1 MNLAEGRRMLDSL
14 RFLRGLA
21 ACVLVASSPAL
32 AQTPPPQAL
41 EAERLLDKA
50 DAALS
55 AGNDV
60 EARKGYQEVLERYPG
75 TPSAALA
82 QRSLSALK
90 ARITPPPMPPAPP
103 PSPAAAPEAP
113 PEATEP
119 AEPEGPPPSNRSD
132 LVYAREPYSLRTKE
146 RIHLSTWEKV
156 DFVSTAFSYGG
167 SVGFSYALAL
177 KSSSTASILGPVVLG
192 AGIYTLGAVGYL
204 LKADPDRGDLPLL
217 LSITSYLP
225 TTMAFA
231 LSSMAPNLDPGL
243 TGWLVAGTGT
253 VAIPIALLAAYYLDL
268 DPGDMQLVRDA
279 GFWGMVLGL
288 AGAAGFGQ
296 SGSFGGLP
304 PWQGISAAGLV
315 GLYVGLGLGGLSVL
329 LKSDVSLERVRVT
342 TWGGYGGA
350 VVGTLI
356 AVAATANQS
365 NSGQAAFAGGT
376 IGAALGLA
384 VTFAATG
391 SLDAIPADA
400 KMLSLAPTLSPLAGP
415 GQSGMTFGLRSSF

>member
-1 MNLAEGRRMLDSL
+1 MNLAARRRMLG
-14 RFLRGLA
+14 RLA
-21 ACVLVASSPAL
+21 ACILIASSAAL
-32 AQTPPPQAL
+32 AQTPAPDAFA
-41 EAERLLDKA
+41 AEKLLGNA
-50 DAALS
+50 DSALS

-60 EARKGYQEVLERYPG
+60 EARRGFQLVIELYPG

-82 QRSLSALK
+82 QRSLSALN
-90 ARITPPPMPPAPP
+90 ARVTPPPPPPP
-103 PSPAAAPEAP
+103 LSTPSPAPATTTEAGPE
-113 PEATEP
+113 EAEP
-119 AEPEGPPPSNRSD
+119 AEPEAGSPANRSD
-132 LVYAREPYSLRTKE
+132 LVYTREPYSLRTKE
-146 RIHLSTWEKV
+146 RIRLSTWEKV

-167 SVGFSYALAL
+167 SVGLSYALAL
-177 KSSSTASILGPVVLG
+177 KTSSTAGILGPVVLG

-204 LKADPDRGDLPLL
+204 LQGNPDRGDLPLV

-231 LSSMAPNLDPGL
+231 LSSMAPNLDPGV

-253 VAIPIALLAAYYLDL
+253 VAIPLALLAASYLDL

-296 SGSFGGLP
+296 GAAFGGLP
-304 PWQGISAAGLV
+304 AWQGISAAGLV
-315 GLYVGLGLGGLSVL
+315 GLYVGLGVGGLAVL

-356 AVAATANQS
+356 AVAATADQS
-365 NSGQAAFAGGT
+365 SGSGQAAFAGGT

-384 VTFAATG
+384 VTFAVTG
-391 SLDAIPADA
+391 SLDAVPADA
-400 KMLSLAPTLSPLAGP
+400 KMLALTPNVAPLSGP
-415 GQSGMTFGLRSSF
+415 GQSGMTFGFRSAF